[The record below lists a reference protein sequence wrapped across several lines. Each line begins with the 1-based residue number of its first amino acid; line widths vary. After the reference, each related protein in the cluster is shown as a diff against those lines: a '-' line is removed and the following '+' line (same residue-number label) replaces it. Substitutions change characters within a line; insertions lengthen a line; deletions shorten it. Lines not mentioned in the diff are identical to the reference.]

1 MKGTLDDYINYR
13 IERAESTFNDTKLL
27 AANKSW
33 NSCVNRLYYSCYYL
47 VSALL
52 IKNGIKTK
60 THNGVRIQFF
70 MTFVKTD
77 IIDKDFGKLY
87 SDLFRW
93 RQSGDYSDFVSFD
106 EETVLPLI
114 KGTEKFFAEVKKN
127 L

>member
-13 IERAESTFNDTKLL
+13 LERAKATFNDAKLL
-27 AANKSW
+27 AANHSW
-33 NSCVNRLYYSCYYL
+33 NSCINRLYYSCYYA

-52 IKNGIKTK
+52 IKKGIKTK

-70 MTFVKTD
+70 KTFVKTG
-77 IIDKDFGKLY
+77 IINKDFGKLY
-87 SDLFRW
+87 SDLFEW
-93 RQSGDYSDFVSFD
+93 RQEGDYSDFILFD

-114 KGTEKFFAEVKKN
+114 KGTEEFFAEIKKN